1 MSLEGSL
8 TSRYA
13 QLRSPNSGIGEP
25 CVLRLHGAPQ
35 LGFDICRPGCKPQ
48 CMRTLG
54 TYLGSRML
62 QLFFVRFFVLA
73 LKGRPGD
80 SCLWQFARAMRIIIL
95 HSSLRQRHD
104 DETIVFRSYLSP
116 CSTIAWLQASWF
128 HVSRLM
134 CLVSVCMMGKA
145 CICALTGI
153 LPMIIVSDISLA
165 YLGDESN

>member
-1 MSLEGSL
+1 MRASFAWCTAAWFRHLSPWLQTTMHAHTWYIFRQPHATAFLCSLF
-8 TSRYA
+8 
-13 QLRSPNSGIGEP
+13 RSCVERPASGL
-25 CVLRLHGAPQ
+25 VFAA
-35 LGFDICRPGCKPQ
+35 IC
-48 CMRTLG
+48 
-54 TYLGSRML
+54 
-62 QLFFVRFFVLA
+62 
-73 LKGRPGD
+73 KGNED
-80 SCLWQFARAMRIIIL
+80 NL